1 MKEKKQKRRWGL
13 MLFIVLIM
21 VGTSFSAFLYGGSPS
36 NEVVKYNGVK
46 FTGSSQMW
54 IAKINEKKAAFSFLP
69 AEVENIHVDGNAAA
83 LVQNRIEI
91 DVTSDFNSTF
101 NESIA
106 FAQHQMGLTLG
117 TYDIY
122 MRKGFTKNN
131 TYNFPVISCKDATS
145 GIPII
150 NFRQENST
158 RIYVKGSCIIAEA
171 SSGQDI
177 IRAKDRILYLLFGVI
192 K

>member
-13 MLFIVLIM
+13 MLFIVIIM

-36 NEVVKYNGVK
+36 NEVVKYNGIK

-54 IAKINEKKAAFSFLP
+54 LAKINEKKAAFSFLP
-69 AEVENIHVDGNAAA
+69 SEVEKIPVDGNIVA
-83 LVQNRIEI
+83 LVQNKIEI
-91 DVTSDFNSTF
+91 DVTSDFNSTLR
-101 NESIA
+101 ESIA

-122 MRKGFTKNN
+122 MRQGFTKNN

-145 GIPII
+145 GIPVI
-150 NFRQENST
+150 NFMQANST
-158 RIYVKGSCIIAEA
+158 RIYVNGSCIIAEA

-177 IRAKDRILYLLFGVI
+177 IKAKDRILYLLFGVM

>member
-13 MLFIVLIM
+13 MLFIVFIM

-36 NEVVKYNGVK
+36 NEVTKYNGIK
-46 FTGSSQMW
+46 FVGKSQMW
-54 IAKINEKKAAFSFLP
+54 LAEINEKKAAFSFLP
-69 AEVENIHVDGNAAA
+69 AEVENIPVDGNAAA

-101 NESIA
+101 RESIA
-106 FAQHQMGLTLG
+106 FAQHQMGLTLN
-117 TYDIY
+117 TYGIY
-122 MRKGFTKNN
+122 MRQGFTKNN
-131 TYNFPVISCKDATS
+131 TYNFPIISCQDATS
-145 GIPII
+145 GIPVI
-150 NFRQENST
+150 NFRHENST
-158 RIYVKGSCIIAEA
+158 RIYVNGSCIIAEA

-177 IRAKDRILYLLFGVI
+177 IRAKDRILYLLFGVM